1 MSNLN
6 FRLEEK
12 ELDKIN
18 SNLLYITSAKYDG
31 DWHSTAHTHH
41 FTELF
46 YVTRGNGQFFVED
59 DSFSVKANDLIIVN
73 PNVTHTELGIPGTT
87 FEYVVLGIQGLQ
99 FQPSESGQHFNYNK
113 YNLSYFEKELQ
124 FCLHALINELRSKED
139 YYEAVCQNLY
149 EILIYYIF
157 RKTKTELSIA
167 SSKKITKECRFIEEY
182 IDEHYTED
190 ITLQTLSDLTFM
202 NKYYLVHAFKNYK
215 GTSPINYLIDKR
227 IEESQHL
234 LANTNYPVSKI
245 SDQIGFSSQS
255 YFSQVF
261 RKRTG
266 LTPNQYRKSIENTK
280 EE

>member
-46 YVTRGNGQFFVED
+46 YVTRGNGKFLVED
-59 DSFSVKANDLIIVN
+59 DSFSVKVNDLIIVN

-113 YNLSYFEKELQ
+113 YNLSSCEKELQ

-202 NKYYLVHAFKNYK
+202 NKYYLVHAFKKYK

>member
-46 YVTRGNGQFFVED
+46 YVTRGNGKFLVED
-59 DSFSVKANDLIIVN
+59 NSFSVKVNDLIIVN

-113 YNLSYFEKELQ
+113 YNLSSCEKEFQ

>member
-18 SNLLYITSAKYDG
+18 SNLLYITSAKYNG

-46 YVTRGNGQFFVED
+46 YVTRGNGKFLVED

-113 YNLSYFEKELQ
+113 YNLSSYEKELQ

-202 NKYYLVHAFKNYK
+202 NKYYLVHAFKKYK

>member
-18 SNLLYITSAKYDG
+18 SNLLYITSAKYNG

-46 YVTRGNGQFFVED
+46 YVTRGNGKFLVED

-87 FEYVVLGIQGLQ
+87 FVYVVLGIQGLQ

-113 YNLSYFEKELQ
+113 YNLSSYEKELQ

-167 SSKKITKECRFIEEY
+167 SSKKTTKECRFIEEY

>member
-46 YVTRGNGQFFVED
+46 YVTRGNGKFFVED

-113 YNLSYFEKELQ
+113 YNLSSYEKELQ

-149 EILIYYIF
+149 DILIYYIF